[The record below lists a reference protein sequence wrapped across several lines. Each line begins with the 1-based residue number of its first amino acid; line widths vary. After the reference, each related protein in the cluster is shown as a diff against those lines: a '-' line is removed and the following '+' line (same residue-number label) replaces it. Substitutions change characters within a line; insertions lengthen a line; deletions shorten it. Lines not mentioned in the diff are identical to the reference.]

1 MMAVGVGEG
10 DGVVVGPCAGIVVG
24 GDGEEDRDGDGD
36 GLGVDVAG
44 SVVDCLIQSGGV
56 PVCPTGQES

>member
-24 GDGEEDRDGDGD
+24 GDGEGDGDGDGDGD

-44 SVVDCLIQSGGV
+44 SVVD
-56 PVCPTGQES
+56 